1 MIYLLPDDEIMF
13 PDPRNGEPDGLF
25 AAGGDLSPERL
36 VLAYQHGI
44 FPWFAFKPEHT
55 RFVDNQG
62 KAMITWYCPMERFVI
77 FPNKIHISH
86 SMRQLINSKK
96 YSVTF
101 NKDFNGVIEHCSDL
115 RIHHEY
121 AWLGPEMVE
130 AYKKLHEIGVSHSVE
145 VWNSQGNLIGGLY
158 GQYLCDCF
166 MGESMFSLEPSASK
180 LALISLAQLLLQNHG
195 KFIDCQFETPH
206 LKSMGGE
213 HISYEKYMQII
224 NTEHND
230 LQQHT

>member
-1 MIYLLPDDEIMF
+1 MIYLLNQEIAF
-13 PDPRNGEPDGLF
+13 PNPEEGEPDGLF
-25 AAGGDLSPERL
+25 AVGGDLSPDRL

-44 FPWFAFKPEHT
+44 FPWYAFRDEYAHYI
-55 RFVDNQG
+55 DEDG
-62 KAMITWYCPMERFVI
+62 KGLIQWYCPMDRFVI
-77 FPNKIHISH
+77 FPEKIHISH

-96 YSVTF
+96 YTVTF
-101 NKDFNGVIEHCSDL
+101 DKDFNGVIEHCSDL
-115 RIHHEY
+115 RIDHEC
-121 AWLGPEMVE
+121 AWLGPDMVE
-130 AYKKLHEIGVSHSVE
+130 AYKKLHEIGVSHSAE
-145 VWNSQGNLIGGLY
+145 VWNSQGNLVGGLY

-230 LQQHT
+230 IQQHT

>member
-1 MIYLLPDDEIMF
+1 MIYLLNQEIAF
-13 PDPRNGEPDGLF
+13 PNPEEGEPDGLF
-25 AAGGDLSPERL
+25 AVGGDLSPDRL

-44 FPWFAFKPEHT
+44 FPWYAFRDEYAH
-55 RFVDNQG
+55 FIDEDG
-62 KAMITWYCPMERFVI
+62 KVLIQWYCPMDRFVI
-77 FPNKIHISH
+77 FPEKIHISH

-145 VWNSQGNLIGGLY
+145 VWNSQGNLVGGLY

-180 LALISLAQLLLQNHG
+180 LALISLAQLLLQNNG

-213 HISYEKYMQII
+213 HISYQEYMKII
-224 NTEHND
+224 N
-230 LQQHT
+230 Q